1 MVHATTIVMANLFET
16 KYLLREMNTYHETIS
31 KDLNPGVPQRRRG
44 KFKITKVAGK
54 DLCGHRHNI
63 INKINKNSWC
73 SQQEKES
80 ELNPC
85 GGADTAEEWH
95 GGV

>member
-1 MVHATTIVMANLFET
+1 
-16 KYLLREMNTYHETIS
+16 MNTYHETIS
-31 KDLNPGVPQRRRG
+31 KDLNPGVSKRRRG
-44 KFKITKVAGK
+44 KLKITKVARE

-63 INKINKNSWC
+63 INKINKNCRC